1 MWKLIIFVVTGM
13 PTSELHGVEDLLFL
27 QQSECEAAAL
37 EIAALAPEPQL
48 SIRTACIKGL
58 FYTLNGD

>member
-1 MWKLIIFVVTGM
+1 
-13 PTSELHGVEDLLFL
+13 
-27 QQSECEAAAL
+27 L

-58 FYTLNGD
+58 FYTSNGD